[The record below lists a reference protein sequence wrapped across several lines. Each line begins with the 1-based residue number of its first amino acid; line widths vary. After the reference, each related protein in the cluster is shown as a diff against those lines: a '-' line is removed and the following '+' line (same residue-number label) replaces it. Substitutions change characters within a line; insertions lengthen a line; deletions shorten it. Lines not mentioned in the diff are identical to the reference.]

1 MIIGID
7 IRSLMEGKRSGV
19 QQYLINLM
27 RNLFVID
34 SKNQY
39 KLFCNAYKKNS
50 LDVSEFEKFPNVKV
64 CKFNYP
70 NKVLNTSFWLLK
82 YPKIDSLIK
91 DLDIFFAPNILF
103 SAISPNC
110 KFVTTIHD
118 LSFDYFRRFYSMKR
132 RFWHNIVGP
141 KKKIKKSDAVI
152 CVSESTANDL
162 INKYGVSKD
171 KVHVVYSGIENRQQE
186 TENRKLDIKNK
197 YNLSDNFVLFLGAM
211 EPRKNIVGLIEAF
224 ELLKKQENNK
234 TKKQTDYKLQITN
247 NFQNLKL
254 VVAGSSGWLEKR
266 VNKIYEQ
273 SKFKNDIMFLGYVD
287 EKDKSALY
295 SLAKLFVY
303 PSFYEGF
310 GFPPLEAMACN
321 CPVVTS
327 NVGSLS
333 EVCEKAAILVDP
345 YNVNEIFEAMKQ
357 GLSDEKLRKYL
368 IAEGQK
374 QVVKF
379 NWQNCARETL
389 KVFEMLNS

>member
-1 MIIGID
+1 MTIGID

-27 RNLFVID
+27 RNLFLID
-34 SKNQY
+34 KKNQY

-50 LDVSEFEKFPNVKV
+50 LDVSEFEKFSNVEI

-82 YPKIDSLIK
+82 YPKIDNLIK

-103 SAISPNC
+103 SAVSSNC

-118 LSFDYFRRFYSMKR
+118 LSFDYFRRFYSLKR

-141 KKKIKKSDAVI
+141 KKKIVNSDAVI
-152 CVSESTANDL
+152 CVSQSTASDL
-162 INKYGVSKD
+162 ITKYGVNEE
-171 KVHVVYSGIENRQQE
+171 KVHVVYSGIDSRCNVKDANILEVQ
-186 TENRKLDIKNK
+186 KK
-197 YNLSDNFVLFLGAM
+197 YNLPNNFVLFLGAM

-224 ELLKKQENNK
+224 DLLKKNINSKTNK
-234 TKKQTDYKLQITN
+234 QSD
-247 NFQNLKL
+247 LKL
-254 VVAGSSGWLEKR
+254 VIAGSSGWLEKR
-266 VNKIYEQ
+266 VGKVYEQ
-273 SKFKNDIMFLGYVD
+273 SEFKNDIIFLGYVD
-287 EKDKSALY
+287 EKDKFALY
-295 SLAKLFVY
+295 NLAKLFVY

-310 GFPPLEAMACN
+310 GFPPLEAMSAG

-333 EVCEKAAILVDP
+333 EVCEKAAILIDP

-357 GLSDEKLRKYL
+357 GLEDEKLREYL
-368 IAEGQK
+368 IAEGKK

-379 NWQNCARETL
+379 DWMKCAKETL
-389 KVFEMLNS
+389 NVFNKIC

>member
-27 RNLFVID
+27 RNLFLID
-34 SKNQY
+34 KKNQY

-50 LDVSEFEKFPNVKV
+50 LDVSEFEKFSNVEI

-82 YPKIDSLIK
+82 YPKIDKLIK

-103 SAISPNC
+103 SAVSSNC

-118 LSFDYFRRFYSMKR
+118 LSFDYFRRFYSLKR

-141 KKKIKKSDAVI
+141 KKKIVNSDAVI
-152 CVSESTANDL
+152 CVSQSTASDL
-162 INKYGVSKD
+162 ITKYGVNKE
-171 KVHVVYSGIENRQQE
+171 KVYVVYSGIENRI
-186 TENRKLDIKNK
+186 ENLPADRQGRELGIEKVSKK
-197 YNLSDNFVLFLGAM
+197 YNLPENFVLFLGAM
-211 EPRKNIVGLIEAF
+211 EPRKNIVGLMEAF
-224 ELLKKQENNK
+224 DLLKKQANSK
-234 TKKQTDYKLQITN
+234 TNQQS
-247 NFQNLKL
+247 NLKL
-254 VVAGSSGWLEKR
+254 IIAGSSGWLEKR
-266 VNKIYEQ
+266 VRKIYEQ
-273 SKFKNDIMFLGYVD
+273 SEFKNDIIFLGYID
-287 EKDKSALY
+287 EKDKTVLY

-310 GFPPLEAMACN
+310 GFPPLEAMSAG

-357 GLSDEKLRKYL
+357 GLEDEKLREHL
-368 IAEGQK
+368 IAEGK
-374 QVVKF
+374 RQVLKF
-379 NWQNCARETL
+379 DWMKCAKETL
-389 KVFEMLNS
+389 NVFNRIC